1 MDTET
6 YLTHVKSDFS
16 RRVAADFIVC
26 FVCFAL
32 SCVLAYLSVKL
43 FSRDIVYVLA
53 SPVSRESVGS
63 LISTALISQLP
74 NAAVLVILFCS
85 VFTVLNRWVTVLLCA
100 WKGTALGVTTCLL
113 MKGSVLGIS
122 ERSVYSLVAFFLAS
136 VLFSSLTA
144 LSRVYSEVICHTSVA
159 GERKYTASLVLE
171 YVKLFLIIAGGIFLL
186 GSISTILI

>member
-6 YLTHVKSDFS
+6 YLTHVKSEFS
-16 RRVAADFIVC
+16 RRVAANFIVC
-26 FVCFAL
+26 FVWFAL
-32 SCVLAYLSVKL
+32 SCILSYLSVK
-43 FSRDIVYVLA
+43 FFARDIVYVVT
-53 SPVSRESVGS
+53 SPISRESVGS
-63 LISTALISQLP
+63 VIGTTLVSQLP
-74 NAAVLVILFCS
+74 NTAAMFILFCS
-85 VFTVLNRWVTVLLCA
+85 VFTVLSRWITVLLCA

-159 GERKYTASLVLE
+159 GERKYTSSLVLE